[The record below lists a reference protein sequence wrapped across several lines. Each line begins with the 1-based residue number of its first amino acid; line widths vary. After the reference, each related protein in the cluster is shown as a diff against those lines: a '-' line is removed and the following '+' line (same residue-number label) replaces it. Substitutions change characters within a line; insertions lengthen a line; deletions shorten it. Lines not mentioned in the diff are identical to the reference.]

1 MHSRGDIVFD
11 DYFSEQWF
19 EAIDLTIPEPGG
31 ILLLGSGALT
41 AIGAMRRRL
50 QK

>member
-1 MHSRGDIVFD
+1 MTISVNNGLKPF
-11 DYFSEQWF
+11 
-19 EAIDLTIPEPGG
+19 DLTIPEPGG